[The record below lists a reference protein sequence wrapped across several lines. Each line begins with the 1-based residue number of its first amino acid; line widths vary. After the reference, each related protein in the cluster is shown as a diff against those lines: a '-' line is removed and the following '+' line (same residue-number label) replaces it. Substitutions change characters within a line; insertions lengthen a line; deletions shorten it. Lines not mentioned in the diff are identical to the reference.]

1 MCNVSE
7 KKTKIYIDIE
17 TLHKLTSEEK
27 RQSYLLHVQKKDEL
41 NSSVEKLKDYLQQKE
56 LPFEPIVAI
65 VGPLLNIESFHV
77 IVDDIVYT
85 TKSFLEAVDLNF
97 KVFYVF
103 DRDYPPYVDDLWK
116 FLQNVLYE
124 IPLIGEK
131 MSMQHKLLSGKIEM
145 LCKT

>member
-1 MCNVSE
+1 MVSQVYYLEITENNFWSNKHQEQQDIIIFYLLHYITTNVQCKRK

-17 TLHKLTSEEK
+17 TLPKLTSEDK

-41 NSSVEKLKDYLQQKE
+41 HSSVEKLKDYLQQKE

-85 TKSFLEAVDLNF
+85 TK
-97 KVFYVF
+97 
-103 DRDYPPYVDDLWK
+103 
-116 FLQNVLYE
+116 
-124 IPLIGEK
+124 
-131 MSMQHKLLSGKIEM
+131 
-145 LCKT
+145 